1 MALGSPTYIFSPYL
15 GITNVSTWGDINE
28 IGTGIST
35 LCRGFGELDKAN
47 LTNIGVEC
55 GLLMLSSQVT

>member
-1 MALGSPTYIFSPYL
+1 MGLGSPTYIFSPYL
-15 GITNVSTWGDINE
+15 GVKKVSTWDINE
-28 IGTGIST
+28 IGSGIST
-35 LCRGFGELDKAN
+35 LCRGFGKLDKAN